1 MAEKDKDVIEKQVK
15 EIRRKLSIAK
25 AELDRIKKNGRITR
39 KGRRNR
45 KDLLKECT
53 VISVEEL
60 VNFMEKE
67 TSRLRKLK
75 RVYVRE
81 KKTEEARK
89 INKAF
94 QQDPRRVYSSL
105 REMVSEQADKERP
118 NTKQGVRPR
127 AMEFLRIL
135 NKQQVTGRHCG
146 RARGLGTSRQSG
158 WKRSDR
164 PLQAVYQSRV
174 WGSVT

>member
-1 MAEKDKDVIEKQVK
+1 M
-15 EIRRKLSIAK
+15 
-25 AELDRIKKNGRITR
+25 DRIKKNGRITR

-45 KDLLKECT
+45 KELLKECK

-67 TSRLRKLK
+67 KSRLRKLK

-81 KKTEEARK
+81 KKMEEARK

-105 REMVSEQADKERP
+105 REMASEQADKERP
-118 NTKQGVRPR
+118 K
-127 AMEFLRIL
+127 
-135 NKQQVTGRHCG
+135 
-146 RARGLGTSRQSG
+146 
-158 WKRSDR
+158 
-164 PLQAVYQSRV
+164 
-174 WGSVT
+174 

>member
-1 MAEKDKDVIEKQVK
+1 MAEKDKDVLVKQVK

-45 KDLLKECT
+45 KDLLKECK

-67 TSRLRKLK
+67 KSRLRKLK

-81 KKTEEARK
+81 KKTKEARK

-105 REMVSEQADKERP
+105 REMVSEQA
-118 NTKQGVRPR
+118 
-127 AMEFLRIL
+127 
-135 NKQQVTGRHCG
+135 GR
-146 RARGLGTSRQSG
+146 
-158 WKRSDR
+158 
-164 PLQAVYQSRV
+164 
-174 WGSVT
+174 